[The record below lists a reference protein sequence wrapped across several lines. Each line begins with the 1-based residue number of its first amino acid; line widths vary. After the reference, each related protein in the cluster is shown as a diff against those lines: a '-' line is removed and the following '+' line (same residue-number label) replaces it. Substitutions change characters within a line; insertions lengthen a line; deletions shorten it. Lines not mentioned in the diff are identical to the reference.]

1 MLIKGIVDEDF
12 VNYKRPSMFINF
24 PNCSFK
30 CDKEAGCAVCQN
42 SALAQESNIEID
54 IEELIERY
62 IDNLIT
68 SAIVCGGLEPFDSWK
83 DLLSLI
89 SKLREKTNNEII
101 IYTGYNKEEIEEKI
115 NILKN
120 FPNIIIKFGR
130 FIPNQ
135 ESIYDELLG
144 VKLASNN
151 QYAIRL
157 GEI

>member
-42 SALAQESNIEID
+42 SALAQEPNIEID
-54 IEELIERY
+54 IEELVERY
-62 IDNLIT
+62 VDNLIT
-68 SAIVCGGLEPFDSWK
+68 SAIVCGGLEPFDSWE
-83 DLLSLI
+83 DLFSLI
-89 SKLREKTNNEII
+89 SELRKKTNNEII

-120 FPNIIIKFGR
+120 FSNIIIKFGR
-130 FIPNQ
+130 FVPNQ
-135 ESIYDELLG
+135 EPVYNELLG